1 MNKMHILQGNLQR
14 NKRGQVFSMDVGLSA
29 VVFLIALIF
38 LLSLWNIYARQLQ
51 ETTLREE
58 MELLTFQIMDLLVT
72 TPGVPNNW
80 EELNGSE
87 NQGGG
92 GSSSGDG
99 TKKHHESCTS
109 NLDCV
114 TAAPICCKAHG
125 GFVCEDPDH
134 HECDNPSNWAPS
146 GTASEQR
153 IYALGLAP
161 KDRSLSKA
169 KINKFFSLNYVDV
182 KKYLNVERY
191 ELSFS
196 LSYINGTVLNQTIS
210 PRSNE
215 STQQM
220 SVTRLVMDG
229 NEPRQAQLML
239 WGK

>member
-1 MNKMHILQGNLQR
+1 
-14 NKRGQVFSMDVGLSA
+14 MDVGLSA

-51 ETTLREE
+51 ETTIRGE

-80 EELNGSE
+80 EELNGL
-87 NQGGG
+87 
-92 GSSSGDG
+92 GSQAGGDG
-99 TKKHHESCTS
+99 
-109 NLDCV
+109 
-114 TAAPICCKAHG
+114 
-125 GFVCEDPDH
+125 
-134 HECDNPSNWAPS
+134 
-146 GTASEQR
+146 
-153 IYALGLAP
+153 IYVLGLAP

-169 KINKFFSLNYVDV
+169 KINKFFSLNYEDV

-210 PRSNE
+210 PQSNE
-215 STQQM
+215 STQQT
-220 SVTRLVMDG
+220 SVIRLVMDG